1 MFYAIKPFYLV
12 TGGLILACIIYIIV
26 AGLVVPSIKKKKL
39 LKAIHDRAVLENKTY
54 SIIKD
59 TTDNAD
65 FRLIVNDVTFLVKV
79 VNAKRNC
86 EVQIT
91 NNKNF
96 VVYNKEL
103 NGNSKMNII
112 DGMEQFIGS
121 KVPNRIIL
129 VNNSIKTMVRAVNEN
144 EIKKI
149 TPFDA
154 IFGLHILSITN
165 LDYIFKKSEM

>member
-1 MFYAIKPFYLV
+1 MILAIKPFYLV
-12 TGGLILACIIYIIV
+12 SGGLILACIIYI
-26 AGLVVPSIKKKKL
+26 LVVALIIPTVKKKKL

-59 TTDNAD
+59 NTDNAD
-65 FRLIVNDVTFLVKV
+65 FKLIINNVTFLVKL

-103 NGNSKMNII
+103 NGNLKMNII
-112 DGMEQFIGS
+112 DDIEPFISS
-121 KVPNRIIL
+121 KISNRIIL
-129 VNNSIKTMVRAVNEN
+129 VNNSIKAMVRAVNEN

-149 TPFDA
+149 TPYDA
-154 IFGLHILSITN
+154 IFGLHIVSSTN

>member
-1 MFYAIKPFYLV
+1 MIGMK
-12 TGGLILACIIYIIV
+12 GNI
-26 AGLVVPSIKKKKL
+26 
-39 LKAIHDRAVLENKTY
+39 
-54 SIIKD
+54 
-59 TTDNAD
+59 
-65 FRLIVNDVTFLVKV
+65 

-103 NGNSKMNII
+103 NGNLKMNII
-112 DGMEQFIGS
+112 DDIEPFISS
-121 KVPNRIIL
+121 KIPNRIIL
-129 VNNSIKTMVRAVNEN
+129 VNNSIKAMVRAVNEN

-149 TPFDA
+149 TPYDA
-154 IFGLHILSITN
+154 IFGLHIVSSTN